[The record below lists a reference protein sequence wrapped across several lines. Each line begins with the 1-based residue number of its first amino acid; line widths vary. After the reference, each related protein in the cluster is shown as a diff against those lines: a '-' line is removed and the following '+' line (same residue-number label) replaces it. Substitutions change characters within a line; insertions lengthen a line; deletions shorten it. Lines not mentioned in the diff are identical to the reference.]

1 MSTKQQGESL
11 IQAIKSGNLAGV
23 KKLLQNGCDPN
34 CRIDVSMCTPAI
46 IVAVMHKRFG
56 CLQVLLEHRAIVDAR
71 DKAGMTAAMYAS
83 DLGLHNFLHT
93 LAEHKADLNAVNDQ
107 GISLLMLAA
116 RWDKFECVQ
125 YLLDPSHYSHSGPD
139 VNIQDKDGRTA
150 LMYAAMHGSLECL
163 NMLIDSGAD
172 LNIAD
177 SVRGFTALMYALEH
191 RESGCANRLLDK
203 EAQVN
208 VIGVG
213 SAKETTPLNLA
224 FHSSKEGGGDS
235 MIERLLLR
243 GADLTLSRKDQHFLH
258 EMVAGDKKR
267 IVRLM
272 VMNGCPP
279 FDRVCWEPCTFK
291 FSEYKNPISPLC
303 VALLSGFYDIAKYF
317 IINQFFTNYDITI
330 LPNDPG
336 IRLKVQEKEK
346 GGPQAL
352 EVLNLMCSAPQ
363 ILKVLSFVAISD
375 TIYKTSHI
383 NERKDKI
390 MKSGL
395 PPKWKSQL
403 LFTESGSKMC
413 ILFWHE
419 LPLGEDLV
427 PEKCNSCTE
436 CGGSGFRVKKP
447 LNHAL

>member
-1 MSTKQQGESL
+1 MSTKQGERL
-11 IQAIKSGNLAGV
+11 IQAIKSGRFTDV

-34 CRIDVSMCTPAI
+34 CRIDVEMCTPAI
-46 IVAVMHKRFG
+46 IVAVMHKQFG
-56 CLQVLLEHRAIVDAR
+56 CLHVLLEHGATVDAC

-83 DLGLHNFLHT
+83 DLGLLNFLHT
-93 LAEHKADLNAVNDQ
+93 LDEHKADLNAVNNQ
-107 GISLLMLAA
+107 GLSLLMLAA
-116 RWDKFECVQ
+116 RWDKYECVQ
-125 YLLDPSHYSHSGPD
+125 YLLDPSHYSNSHLD

-150 LMYAAMHGSLECL
+150 LMHAAMHGSLECL
-163 NMLIDSGAD
+163 NMLIDSNAD

-177 SVRGFTALMYALEH
+177 SMRGFTALMYALEH
-191 RESGCANRLLDK
+191 RESSCANRLLDK
-203 EAQVN
+203 GAQVN
-208 VIGVG
+208 VIGMG
-213 SAKETTPLNLA
+213 SAKEMTPLNLA
-224 FHSSKEGGGDS
+224 FHSSKEGNGDS
-235 MIERLLLR
+235 MIERLLLC
-243 GADLTLSRKDQHFLH
+243 GADLTLSRKDQQFLH

-279 FDRVCWEPCTFK
+279 FDRVCREPCTFK

-352 EVLNLMCSAPQ
+352 EVLNLICSGPQ
-363 ILKVLSFVAISD
+363 TLNVLSFVAVSE
-375 TIYKTSHI
+375 TIYKTSHVT
-383 NERKDKI
+383 ERKDKI
-390 MKSGL
+390 MNLEL
-395 PPKWKSQL
+395 PPKFKSQL
-403 LFTESGSKMC
+403 LFTEPGSKMC

-427 PEKCNSCTE
+427 PEKCSSCTE
-436 CGGSGFRVKKP
+436 CEGTGFRVKKR
-447 LNHAL
+447 